1 MSPAS
6 PLHIEPQELLAE
18 FGSPLYAYDLDR
30 LAANLAALRSAFDH
44 PAVDLHYA
52 IVCNKNRA
60 IVSSLNGWG
69 VGIHANTPGDAAAA
83 LAAGVPPGRI
93 VYSGTNLDAGD
104 LSYLFDRGIHMNL
117 DSVDQVRDRARLG
130 PGAVGLRYLIDA
142 PERRNRIGVGDSEL
156 REALELAAGSG
167 LRVTGLHM
175 YAGTNNLSGE
185 RALDC
190 FDRMAEASHRLPDLE
205 YLDVGGGFGVPYRP
219 DREPFDLDAF
229 AAAALDRLDALATK
243 RGCELRLV
251 VEPGR
256 VLVATTGTLYAT
268 VVSVKERDG
277 RRYVG
282 VDSTVGNIV
291 VESVYH
297 AFHRIEAVAAGG
309 PALSIP
315 TDVCGNTTHSR
326 DFLGRGVPLP
336 AVSPGDI
343 LAVRDVGA
351 YGYAMS
357 SHFLNRPRPAEV
369 VVERGHTPL
378 LTTRRETFEDL
389 LATQVVGG

>member
-1 MSPAS
+1 MSLAS
-6 PLHIEPQELLAE
+6 PIHLEPQELVAE

-30 LAANLAALRSAFDH
+30 LASNLAALRSAFDH

-60 IVSSLNGWG
+60 IVSSLNQWG
-69 VGIHANTPGDAAAA
+69 VGMHANTPGDAAAA
-83 LAAGVPPGRI
+83 LAAGVPAERI
-93 VYSGTNLDAGD
+93 VYSGTNLDAAD
-104 LSYLFDRGIHMNL
+104 LSYLFERGIHMNL

-130 PGAVGLRYLIDA
+130 PGAIGLRYLIDA

-156 REALELAAGSG
+156 GEALELAAGNG

-175 YAGTNNLSGE
+175 YAGTNNLSAE
-185 RALDC
+185 RALDG
-190 FDRMAEASHRLPDLE
+190 FNRIAEASQRLPDLE

-219 DREPFDLDAF
+219 DREPFDLDGF
-229 AAAALDRLDALATK
+229 ATVALDRLDRLSAE
-243 RGCELRLV
+243 RRRELRLA

-277 RRYVG
+277 RRYIG

-297 AFHRIEAVAAGG
+297 AFHRIEAVAAAG
-309 PALSIP
+309 PVL
-315 TDVCGNTTHSR
+315 
-326 DFLGRGVPLP
+326 
-336 AVSPGDI
+336 
-343 LAVRDVGA
+343 
-351 YGYAMS
+351 
-357 SHFLNRPRPAEV
+357 
-369 VVERGHTPL
+369 
-378 LTTRRETFEDL
+378 
-389 LATQVVGG
+389 